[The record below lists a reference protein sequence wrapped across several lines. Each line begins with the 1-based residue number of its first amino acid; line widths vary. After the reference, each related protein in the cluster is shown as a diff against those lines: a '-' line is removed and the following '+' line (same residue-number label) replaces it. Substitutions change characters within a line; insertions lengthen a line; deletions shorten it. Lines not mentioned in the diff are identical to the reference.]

1 MAGELSDR
9 IIRRSSRLSSRQASR
24 LYETNARF
32 FMTNGVSEQAAE
44 VATAYDEYERFAR
57 GNPIYANMESAIA
70 PAIAKTAEQMQG
82 GGDQ

>member
-32 FMTNGVSEQAAE
+32 FMTDGVSEQTAEAA
-44 VATAYDEYERFAR
+44 ASYDEYERFAR
-57 GNPIYANMESAIA
+57 GNPLYAKMENAIA
-70 PAIAKTAEQMQG
+70 PSIAQTVEQMQG

>member
-9 IIRRSSRLSSRQASR
+9 IIRRSSRLSARQASR

-32 FMTNGVSEQAAE
+32 FMT
-44 VATAYDEYERFAR
+44 DEYERFAR
-57 GNPIYANMESAIA
+57 GNPLYAKMENAIA
-70 PAIAKTAEQMQG
+70 PSIAQTVEQMQG